1 MYATIEFILNFFEM
15 SEAILRKSQVTA
27 SLFPFTRE
35 RSFMTSRSHPL
46 KKSFHDFSFSP
57 LSSCC
62 DPGLLWETFL
72 GGGQRQCDSWNC
84 NKPIKG
90 CLFSF
95 KEILLL
101 NSFKSSK
108 RIGSWKSNSDSSC
121 FRITLGPGLLQ
132 WIRFFL
138 LGCSELSKARLVRFL
153 SKETRWVALYWN
165 IICHRLYILLRLSPS
180 CNNSIFQL
188 ALAIHLGLRKPQV
201 GNKCSMYRK
210 TSSDR

>member
-1 MYATIEFILNFFEM
+1 MKMKQSRCWRMREGHIIKTNVCHY
-15 SEAILRKSQVTA
+15 RVHSQFLWNV
-27 SLFPFTRE
+27 
-35 RSFMTSRSHPL
+35 RSHIEKKL
-46 KKSFHDFSFSP
+46 SYRQSFSVHSRTIIYDIKKSSAKKSFHDFSFSP

-153 SKETRWVALYWN
+153 SKETRWVALDWN
-165 IICHRLYILLRLSPS
+165 IIWHRLYILLLSY
-180 CNNSIFQL
+180 I
-188 ALAIHLGLRKPQV
+188 
-201 GNKCSMYRK
+201 YRHHV
-210 TSSDR
+210 TLYFNWLWLFI